1 MPARTN
7 TAAATTP
14 PVKSAGQRNPA
25 LDRVLP
31 SLDFNAPAEMQ
42 LQAMQRAKDY
52 LATQVGERRQMP
64 KQDWKLSMLTRIMQN
79 FN

>member
-1 MPARTN
+1 
-7 TAAATTP
+7 
-14 PVKSAGQRNPA
+14 
-25 LDRVLP
+25 
-31 SLDFNAPAEMQ
+31 MQ

-52 LATQVGERRQMP
+52 LARKSVAKAMP

>member
-7 TAAATTP
+7 PATATPP

-52 LATQVGERRQMP
+52 LQRKSVAKAMP

>member
-42 LQAMQRAKDY
+42 MQAMQRAKDY
-52 LATQVGERRQMP
+52 LQRKSVAKAMP

>member
-7 TAAATTP
+7 TATATTP

-52 LATQVGERRQMP
+52 LQRKSVT
-64 KQDWKLSMLTRIMQN
+64 KQRLSKTGSCRC
-79 FN
+79 

>member
-7 TAAATTP
+7 TATATTP

-52 LATQVGERRQMP
+52 LATQVGDEGRC
-64 KQDWKLSMLTRIMQN
+64 LSKTGSCRC
-79 FN
+79 